1 MEPNSLDYEKQLKQL
16 KKENRILNKKLQRS
30 QERQIQLEETN
41 QKKESVLKKV
51 ILGLEE
57 SRDVSEQRTT
67 ELSATLAK
75 LKTTQEQ
82 LIAVSYTHLTLPT
95 TPYV

>member
-16 KKENRILNKKLQRS
+16 KKENRILTKKLQRS

-41 QKKESVLKKV
+41 QKKESLLKRV
-51 ILGLEE
+51 ILDLEE

-67 ELSATLAK
+67 ELSAALAK

-82 LIAVSYTHLTLPT
+82 LIESEKMAALGNRG
-95 TPYV
+95 